1 MNDKI
6 YSLLNKTRN
15 NVENSEETPLSDKEV
30 NLIMKRYRNENNA
43 ETKKVQKKHR
53 FPAAAAVLAAAV
65 VLVPTTVYAY
75 TRINAKIEKTAPYQ
89 NTVKIQPVSEPKTE
103 ASAAEEPTEKPTKEQ
118 YMMYEL
124 GYLPDGYEWMGEDSP
139 YGGKIHNMDT
149 NGGITPVFYRIP
161 AEGDFEVDLSNSASC
176 ENYESGDKTAMINYR
191 ISYNNGDESNF
202 GRDIWI
208 FFNDTRYLLELFI
221 TDDISQEDMYKIID
235 NVSLYET
242 DEKCFGEYFPWLDKP
257 SQAEIDAENEYLKSI
272 TQPVAEED
280 RVVLNIGDTAD
291 YAAHDGWG
299 GYTVRVNSA
308 ELTDSFDE
316 ITTDA
321 CGWDADYSR
330 YMDENGNILPNTR
343 TWYKFGDGVYTLN
356 EDMYSEDMPYHILKV
371 NATYTNTR
379 DEVFDIGISPDIIGF
394 DSDGVPVGY
403 ETGEKIPPEFPNGCN
418 YRDSLEKHDISGVF
432 LSLSVFGDQKGDKN
446 HVILESNETVDVE
459 MCFLVPE
466 TRLGNM
472 YFNFM
477 TVGNGYSQSIKN
489 GYPIFDFTALKAE

>member
-15 NVENSEETPLSDKEV
+15 DVELSEETPLSDEEV

-53 FPAAAAVLAAAV
+53 FPAAAAVMAAAL

-89 NTVKIQPVSEPKTE
+89 NTVKIQPVSEVQTE
-103 ASAAEEPTEKPTKEQ
+103 TSAAEEPTQEQ
-118 YMMYEL
+118 YMMFEL
-124 GYLPDGYEWMGEDSP
+124 GYLPDGYQWMGEDTP

-235 NVSLYET
+235 NATLYET
-242 DEKCFGEYFPWLDKP
+242 DEMRFGEYFPWLDKP

-308 ELTDSFDE
+308 ELTDSFDG

-379 DEVFDIGISPDIIGF
+379 DEVYDIGVSPDIIGF

-446 HVILESNETVDVE
+446 HVILEPNETVDVE